1 MIRRSILYCIMLVI
15 FFMLYMYFVIIFDFI
30 INVLDYEENGII
42 GDSFFILKVNFFNF
56 ERVGFVDFFVNNL
69 IIYCKEYEFKC

>member
-1 MIRRSILYCIMLVI
+1 MMRRSILYCIMLVI

-56 ERVGFVDFFVNNL
+56 
-69 IIYCKEYEFKC
+69 